1 MKKVL
6 DLKFLVEEMIDISGR
21 YISGDLDSFYYEI
34 KNNLNK
40 EGIVDKKDVM
50 KAIKNCKDLSME
62 HCSDIRVSFYYW
74 IKEINQRSYQI
85 SV

>member
-34 KNNLNK
+34 NVK
-40 EGIVDKKDVM
+40 
-50 KAIKNCKDLSME
+50 ME
-62 HCSDIRVSFYYW
+62 
-74 IKEINQRSYQI
+74 
-85 SV
+85 